1 MEHYYDIFIS
11 YRRLD
16 EHGNISGRD
25 QARLI
30 AKQLQLEGYR
40 AFFDYSEIRDDE
52 FDKVI
57 IPAIENCK
65 VFILVLTKDALNR
78 CANNEDWVRK
88 EIETALS
95 SGCKIINVTPDNT
108 FNGWPSNL
116 PSSLDRIKKIQISD
130 IQFGQLFELSIKKL
144 INDRISRVVGRAT
157 TGNILSVEAGFVFGY
172 DLTVFAIH
180 KLRNQTTSDE
190 ESEMSDKMTRLGLD
204 KKVIMEG
211 MSANNMIEQ
220 INKCVVSLG
229 QSYGKE
235 VESAVSLGVLYTM
248 SILAKKV
255 NDEIAHIYDEGIKM
269 ACFGLGI
276 AESVI
281 NQIVQSSAEELEN
294 MYGLI
299 KLIIR
304 NLPETTEKCGICGS
318 PLAKDYYECPT
329 CHAKQR
335 NSRFFEVKN
344 KLTDLAFKYDERFEK
359 SSDETLSIDE
369 RKRAFMD
376 SAKTIGEFVQLYRD
390 TRWLYPESVRNLLDE
405 KLNQCDENAEDG
417 LLKLIVFVQSFNEE
431 VSKLSDN

>member
-1 MEHYYDIFIS
+1 MEQNFDIFIS

-57 IPAIENCK
+57 IPAVENCK

-78 CANNEDWVRK
+78 CANNDDWVRK

-95 SGCKIINVTPDNT
+95 SGCKIVNVTPDNT

-116 PSSLDRIKKIQISD
+116 PNSLERIKKIQISD
-130 IQFGQLFELSIKKL
+130 IQFGQLFEVSMKKL
-144 INDRISRVVGRAT
+144 IDDRISHVIGRIST
-157 TGNILSVEAGFVFGY
+157 NNVLSIEDGFIFGY
-172 DLTVFAIH
+172 DLTIFTIH
-180 KLRNQTTSDE
+180 KLRNQTTLDE
-190 ESEMSDKMTRLGLD
+190 ESEMCDKMTRLGLD
-204 KKVIMEG
+204 KKVIMVG
-211 MSANNMIEQ
+211 ISANNMIEQ

-235 VESAVSLGVLYTM
+235 VENAVSLGVLYTL

-255 NDEIAHIYDEGIKM
+255 SDERTHTYDEGIKM

-276 AESVI
+276 AESII

-299 KLIIR
+299 KQIIR
-304 NLPETTEKCGICGS
+304 NLPNTTEKCSVCGS
-318 PLAKDYYECPT
+318 PFAKDYYECPT
-329 CHAKQR
+329 CHAKQKDV
-335 NSRFFEVKN
+335 RFIEVKY
-344 KLTDLAFKYDERFEK
+344 KLTDLAFQFDELLEK
-359 SSDETLSIDE
+359 SSDESLAFDE

-376 SAKTIGEFVQLYRD
+376 SAKTIGKIVQLYRD
-390 TRWLYPESVRNLLDE
+390 TRPLYPDSIRTVLDD
-405 KLNQCDENAEDG
+405 KLSQCDEKDEDG
-417 LLKLIVFVQSFNEE
+417 LLNVIAFVQAFNEE
-431 VSKLSDN
+431 VSKLSGN